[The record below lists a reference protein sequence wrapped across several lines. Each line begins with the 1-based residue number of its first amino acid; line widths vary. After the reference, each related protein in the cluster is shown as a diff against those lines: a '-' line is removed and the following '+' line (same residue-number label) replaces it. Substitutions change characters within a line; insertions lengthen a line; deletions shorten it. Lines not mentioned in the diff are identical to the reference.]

1 MRVQPYVFFD
11 GRCEEAITF
20 YKKALGAELVS
31 LKRFSENPDL
41 NDENCQGMAEGF
53 EDKVMHADIRIGDTN
68 VLVSDGRCTGKPT
81 FDGFSLTLSVKD
93 DAQAERS
100 FAALSEGG
108 ETLMPLAKTFW
119 ASKFGMVNDR
129 FGVSWMVMTISD

>member
-108 ETLMPLAKTFW
+108 KTLMPLAKTFW